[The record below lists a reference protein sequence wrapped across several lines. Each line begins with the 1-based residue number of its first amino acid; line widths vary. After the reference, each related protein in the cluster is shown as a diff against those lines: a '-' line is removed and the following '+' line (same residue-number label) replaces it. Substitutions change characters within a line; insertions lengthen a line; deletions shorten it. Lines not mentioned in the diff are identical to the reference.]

1 MNARTII
8 LFLVSAGILIS
19 LWYSFSGGGNDD
31 GYIREIERDRTER
44 ESYLKTSTASPF
56 RDKMDRFH
64 PLAWYKPDPAYRIQ
78 ADLEPVKSRTPR
90 TLATSDGSVRTYLT
104 YGWASFDMG
113 NLRHRLLIMEVL
125 DSGPQRG
132 TLFLAF
138 TDETSGSETYGAGRY
153 MDLPRVPGATTI
165 VLDFNKAYN
174 PYCAYNDTF
183 SCPLPPAENNLRTAI
198 RAGEKDYH

>member
-1 MNARTII
+1 MRAKT
-8 LFLVSAGILIS
+8 FILILIAAGVAVS
-19 LWYSFSGGGNDD
+19 LYYSFNGGGNDD
-31 GYIREIERDRTER
+31 RYQDELKRDRAER
-44 ESYLKTSTASPF
+44 EQYLKTSTASPF

-64 PLAWYKPDPAYRIQ
+64 PLSWFNPDPAFRIQ
-78 ADLEPVKSRTPR
+78 ADLEPVKKREPR

-104 YGWASFDMG
+104 YAWASFDLG

-138 TDETSGSETYGAGRY
+138 TDETSGGETYGAGRY
-153 MDLPRVPGATTI
+153 LDLPKVPGATTI

-183 SCPLPPAENNLRTAI
+183 SCPLPPTENNLKAAI
-198 RAGEKDYH
+198 RAGEKDFE